1 MTDTSTAIACN
12 LTEPD
17 LRNRKEMLR
26 SKLSPFLTQA
36 LYTAGTSRLVFSK
49 PNVTKKMLEDMIFL
63 ERECCPFFS
72 FELSEASS
80 HFQLNVTGPE
90 GSEDMVRDF
99 FSMNSDKAC
108 GCTGS
113 NKTPS
118 SKKKYAFGFITLCAI
133 GCAVPPTLA
142 TLGLI
147 GVATGAYI
155 GMWFE
160 GAVVLAIMLGGG
172 SLFVQYVKKKQRKVS
187 S

>member
-1 MTDTSTAIACN
+1 MTDASTAIACN
-12 LTEPD
+12 LTKPD
-17 LRNRKEMLR
+17 LRNRKELLR

-36 LYTAGTSRLVFSK
+36 LYTAGTSQLVFSK
-49 PNVTKKMLEDMIFL
+49 PNVTKEMLEDMIVL

-72 FELSEASS
+72 FEISETSS
-80 HFQLNVTGPE
+80 HLQLNVTGPE

-99 FSMNSDKAC
+99 FSMNNDKAC

-113 NKTPS
+113 NKASPS
-118 SKKKYAFGFITLCAI
+118 KRKYAFGFITLCAI

-155 GMWFE
+155 GMWVE
-160 GAVVLAIMLGGG
+160 GAVVLAILFGGG
-172 SLFVQYVKKKQRKVS
+172 YLFAKYMKKRQRKVS
-187 S
+187 